1 MFCCCLESC
10 RNSQISIEVRRDPL
24 ENPTNDKAG
33 RCVEPAKP
41 KETLEMEEMI

>member
-1 MFCCCLESC
+1 MFCGCLESC

-24 ENPTNDKAG
+24 ANPINDKAG
-33 RCVEPAKP
+33 RSMEPAKP